1 MAEESGQEKTEDPT
15 PKRLRDAR
23 EKGDIPRSREL
34 NSTAL
39 LMAAA
44 AAMLIFGKSAVDRI
58 LNMVASHLDIPR
70 ADIFDSA
77 LMIAQLVDAMRE
89 SIYALMGFMG
99 FVLLAA
105 LLAPVALGGWNFS
118 GQAIMP
124 KGSRLNPGAG
134 IKRMFSVK
142 ALVELAKA
150 IGKFLVVLAFA
161 VFVLMALQGEIFG
174 LASQDVNLAIAHAT
188 EMIAWAFLIMSSSL
202 ILISAI
208 DVPYQL
214 HDYSQKLKMTMQE
227 VKDEMKNTEGKPEV
241 KGRIRQLQRE
251 IAQRQMMK
259 NVPEADVVITNPTHY
274 AVALKYVSDERAA
287 PIMVAKGADFVALK
301 IREIA
306 KEHEI
311 PILEAPALSRAL
323 YYNGELD
330 QEIPVGLYK
339 AVAQVLAY
347 VFQLKRFRENSSEA
361 RPIAPRVNE
370 MEIPPEYRVSEPSD
384 DQE

>member
-58 LNMVASHLDIPR
+58 LNMVSSHLDIER
-70 ADIFDSA
+70 AEMFDSA

-89 SIYALMGFMG
+89 SIYALMGFMA

-105 LLAPVALGGWNFS
+105 LLSPIALGGWNFS

-142 ALVELAKA
+142 SLVELAKA
-150 IGKFLVVLAFA
+150 IGKFLIVLAFA
-161 VFVLMALQGEIFG
+161 IFVLMALQGEIFG
-174 LASQDVNLAIAHAT
+174 LASQDVNVAIAHAT
-188 EMIAWAFLIMSSSL
+188 QMVAWAFLIMSSSL
-202 ILISAI
+202 IVISAM

-214 HDYSQKLKMTMQE
+214 HDYSQKLKMTLQE

-241 KGRIRQLQRE
+241 KGRIRQMQRE

-259 NVPEADVVITNPTHY
+259 KVPEADVVITNPTHY
-274 AVALKYVSDERAA
+274 AVALR
-287 PIMVAKGADFVALK
+287 
-301 IREIA
+301 
-306 KEHEI
+306 
-311 PILEAPALSRAL
+311 
-323 YYNGELD
+323 
-330 QEIPVGLYK
+330 
-339 AVAQVLAY
+339 
-347 VFQLKRFRENSSEA
+347 KRHQNR
-361 RPIAPRVNE
+361 
-370 MEIPPEYRVSEPSD
+370 
-384 DQE
+384 